1 MIDWHCHLLPGVDD
15 GSKNVDES
23 IAMGRLLVEA
33 GFTEVY
39 CTPHCLHG
47 AYDNTPNCIQ
57 QATADL
63 QQAFQKADLTL
74 KLHPGMEYYLDEM
87 FLQNLDQLQPL
98 GNTRMVLVE
107 APQQPRPEI
116 LKDALFQLRRR
127 KWVPVVAHPERCILF
142 DQTCSGSKS
151 SAAEWFGKFWPFHRA
166 SSPQNWPDKEPLV
179 QTLVNMGCQFQGNIS
194 SFAGL
199 YGPEVRQQAHAHLAA
214 GLYNYFGTDG
224 HDARSLKRNLSRG
237 LEKLS
242 EAKESFELTTS
253 SWKPTN

>member
-15 GSKNVDES
+15 GSKNIDES

-47 AYDNTPNCIQ
+47 AYDNTPQRIQ
-57 QATADL
+57 QATATL
-63 QQAFQKADLTL
+63 QQAFQKENLTL

-98 GNTRMVLVE
+98 GDTRLVLVE
-107 APQQPRPEI
+107 APQQARPEI

-142 DQTCSGSKS
+142 DQACSGHKNFAGNWLGKLWPFRKS
-151 SAAEWFGKFWPFHRA
+151 S
-166 SSPQNWPDKEPLV
+166 SSQGLPAKETLL
-179 QTLVNMGCQFQGNIS
+179 QILVNMGCQFQGNIS

-199 YGPEVRQQAHAHLAA
+199 YGPEVTQQAHTHLLC
-214 GLYNYFGTDG
+214 GLYDYFGTDG
-224 HDARSLKRNLSRG
+224 HDARSLKRHLSRG
-237 LEKLS
+237 LEKLA
-242 EAKESFELTTS
+242 EAKESFNLKTS
-253 SWKPTN
+253 GCKI